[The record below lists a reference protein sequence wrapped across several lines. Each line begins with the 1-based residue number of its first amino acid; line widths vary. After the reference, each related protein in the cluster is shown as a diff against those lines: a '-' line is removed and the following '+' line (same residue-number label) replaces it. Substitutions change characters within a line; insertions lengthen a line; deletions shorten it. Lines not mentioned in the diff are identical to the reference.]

1 MTVLRLALVASIA
14 ACARA
19 DHPDPVRTT
28 DPSMQAGFAGSD
40 AMPQTSI
47 YTPMTCD
54 AAKRAIESRRFVG
67 WRGMPAG
74 CAPDAVFGI
83 KLDDTWGAMPL
94 GSSFEKARSHLIE
107 LAGYGR
113 ALAYVRDGA
122 LALFDAMTPDLD
134 GGWPALSA
142 DLGPPEATFDW
153 TFGTVAMPSGELV
166 YAKRGLTIFLNPENQ
181 VVAYITVYV
190 PTTIDE
196 YGRRLRPP
204 REKRP
209 R

>member
-1 MTVLRLALVASIA
+1 MTALRLALVAAIV

-19 DHPDPVRTT
+19 DHPEPARTMIDP
-28 DPSMQAGFAGSD
+28 PIQSSPAGSD
-40 AMPQTSI
+40 AMTKTQ
-47 YTPMTCD
+47 TPMTCD
-54 AAKRAIESRRFVG
+54 AAKHAIEARHFVG
-67 WRGMPAG
+67 WHGLPAG

-83 KLDDTWGAMPL
+83 KLDEPWGTMPL
-94 GSSFEKARSHLIE
+94 GSSFEKARTRVIE

-122 LALFDAMTPDLD
+122 LALFDAMTPELD

-153 TFGTVAMPSGELV
+153 IFGTVAMPAGELV
-166 YAKRGLTIFLNPENQ
+166 YAKRGLTVFLNPENR
-181 VVAYITVYV
+181 VVAYITVYMS
-190 PTTIDE
+190 TTVDE
-196 YGRRLRPP
+196 YAARLRPS